1 MNKIFSFVGPILSG
15 VISPALRKLDTGV
28 NNVAEMADKNPKQSG
43 LYAVLLS
50 WLGIDPG
57 VINDLGVWITDIGL
71 FLQGFGV

>member
-1 MNKIFSFVGPILSG
+1 MHKIFSFVGPILSG
-15 VISPALRKLDTGV
+15 VVSPALRKLDSGV
-28 NNVAEMADKNPKQSG
+28 NNVADLADKNPKQSG

-57 VINDLGVWITDIGL
+57 VIGDLGGWIVQVGT